1 MQINYREYLN
11 SDEWRDIAMRVKIR
25 DGLRCVLCNSGSDL
39 DAHHRTY
46 ANLGR
51 ERQHLS
57 DLITLC
63 RQCHSNH
70 HMMMQEKRMF
80 GAVKMREASDPVQ
93 STWTL
98 TSPRITRRAKREE
111 MLKNRAEW
119 EAKKLS
125 RKQHKQPTPAQNE
138 KGAKQSQR

>member
-1 MQINYREYLN
+1 
-11 SDEWRDIAMRVKIR
+11 
-25 DGLRCVLCNSGSDL
+25 
-39 DAHHRTY
+39 
-46 ANLGR
+46 
-51 ERQHLS
+51 
-57 DLITLC
+57 
-63 RQCHSNH
+63 
-70 HMMMQEKRMF
+70 MF